1 MVFKSRP
8 VKTETKS
15 ENQTMAITF
24 ISQGSEITGDIHAA
38 GNLRV
43 DGTIRGNVKADG
55 DLEVSAS
62 GIIEGK
68 TVAARNIIIH
78 GMVKATLAAEAQLRI
93 HNHGEVHGDVTA
105 QALDI
110 ESGAKFV
117 GYSHT
122 GDKPSAEILALDK
135 LNTDHS
141 ANSAKKER

>member
-8 VKTETKS
+8 VKQEEKAS
-15 ENQTMAITF
+15 SQASAITF
-24 ISQGSEITGDIHAA
+24 ISQGSEIAGDIHAS

-43 DGTIRGNVKADG
+43 DGTIRGNVQADG

-68 TVAARNIIIH
+68 TVSARNIIIH
-78 GMVKATLAAEAQLRI
+78 GMVKATLVAEAQLRI
-93 HNHGEVHGDVTA
+93 HSHGEVHGDVTA

-122 GDKPSAEILALDK
+122 GTQPSAEILAIDK
-135 LNTDHS
+135 SNS
-141 ANSAKKER
+141 AQLAKKEK

>member
-1 MVFKSRP
+1 
-8 VKTETKS
+8 
-15 ENQTMAITF
+15 MAITF
-24 ISQGSEITGDIHAA
+24 ISQGSEMTGDIYAS

-43 DGTIRGNVKADG
+43 DGTIRGNVQAEG

-68 TVAARNIIIH
+68 TVSARNVIIH
-78 GMVKATLAAEAQLRI
+78 GLVKATLTASEQLRI
-93 HNHGEVHGDVTA
+93 HSHGEVQGDVTA

-122 GDKPSAEILALDK
+122 GIQQSAEILAIDQSV
-135 LNTDHS
+135 NI
-141 ANSAKKER
+141 AKKEK